1 MNDEDKYAM
10 GYSVAVIVVL
20 LILALLTGCVSTA
33 RVERQ
38 ECKAVVQGS
47 MFSFWT
53 PSVIEECRPE
63 IK

>member
-1 MNDEDKYAM
+1 MNWTPQETF
-10 GYSVAVIVVL
+10 IVL
-20 LILALLTGCVSTA
+20 LAVLILMLAMTGCMSTA

-38 ECKAVVQGS
+38 DCKAVVQGS

-63 IK
+63 VK

>member
-1 MNDEDKYAM
+1 MKDESMHLIVVGYAA
-10 GYSVAVIVVL
+10 AVIVL
-20 LILALLTGCVSTA
+20 LIGGCVSTA

-38 ECKAVVQGS
+38 DCKAVVQGS

-63 IK
+63 VK

>member
-1 MNDEDKYAM
+1 MKVAIAVV
-10 GYSVAVIVVL
+10 VAVL
-20 LILALLTGCVSTA
+20 LAGCISTA

-38 ECKAVVQGS
+38 DCKAVVQGS

-63 IK
+63 AK

>member
-1 MNDEDKYAM
+1 MSDEDKYAM
-10 GYSVAVIVVL
+10 GYAVAVIIVL
-20 LILALLTGCVSTA
+20 LIVALLTGCMSVA

-38 ECKAVVQGS
+38 ECKAVAQGS

-63 IK
+63 VK

>member
-10 GYSVAVIVVL
+10 GYGVAVIIIL
-20 LILALLTGCVSTA
+20 LFLALLTGCVSTA
-33 RVERQ
+33 RVERLD
-38 ECKAVVQGS
+38 CKAVVQGS

-63 IK
+63 VK

>member
-1 MNDEDKYAM
+1 MNNWTPEETFILLL
-10 GYSVAVIVVL
+10 AVLVMVL
-20 LILALLTGCVSTA
+20 VLPGCVSTA

-53 PSVIEECRPE
+53 PAVIEECRPE
-63 IK
+63 VK